1 MRDCPRPEHRGVPRA
16 LAPDAR
22 EPGSIRCAPE
32 IPTHKWN
39 RDGTRDVNQ
48 GRGEGSGGARRFGA
62 GVAVRAQLA
71 RIAGR
76 SRLL

>member
-32 IPTHKWN
+32 IPTHTW
-39 RDGTRDVNQ
+39 TRDVNQ
-48 GRGEGSGGARRFGA
+48 GRD
-62 GVAVRAQLA
+62 Q
-71 RIAGR
+71 GR
-76 SRLL
+76 GPGTG